1 MMRKVDKLPRIKSKP
16 FPHVVVRDFL
26 DTSTLDLVIDALA
39 GLEYDFK
46 ESDLFSYWASVELTD
61 INHPAINI
69 LRDDLGDKSWRDK
82 VSESFNVK
90 TLSKI
95 DMAAYVYGLGD
106 FLLPH
111 DDQVEG
117 RIIAYSLHLTPE
129 ITDEMGGSLNVFE
142 ADTEGK
148 SKLVDSIIPDYNSL
162 IMFEVS
168 DNSWHEVSE
177 ILMDIQ
183 RLTVTGW
190 YHG

>member
-1 MMRKVDKLPRIKSKP
+1 MRSVDKLPRIKARP
-16 FPHVVVRDFL
+16 FPHVIVRNFL
-26 DTSTLDLVIDALA
+26 DSPTLDLAIDALA

-46 ESDLFSYWASVELTD
+46 ESDLFSYWASIELTD

-69 LRDDLGDKSWRDK
+69 LRDDLGDEIWRKK
-82 VSESFNVK
+82 VAESFKVK
-90 TLSKI
+90 QLSSI
-95 DMAAYVYGLGD
+95 DMSAYVYGLGD

-129 ITDEMGGSLNVFE
+129 ITEEMGGALNIFK
-142 ADTEGK
+142 ADKEGK
-148 SKLVDSIIPDYNSL
+148 SKLADSIIPEYNSL

-168 DNSWHEVSE
+168 DRSWHQVSE
-177 ILMDIQ
+177 IVADIQ

>member
-1 MMRKVDKLPRIKSKP
+1 MRNVDKLPRIKSRP
-16 FPHVVVRDFL
+16 FKHVVVKNFL
-26 DTSTLDLVIDALA
+26 DPPTLDLVIDALA

-46 ESDLFSYWASVELTD
+46 ESDLFSYWASIELTD

-69 LRDDLGDKSWRDK
+69 LRDDLGGEIWRKK
-82 VSESFNVK
+82 VAESFK
-90 TLSKI
+90 TKKLSSI

-117 RIIAYSLHLTPE
+117 RVIAYSLHLTPE
-129 ITDEMGGSLNVFE
+129 ITEKMGGSLNIFK
-142 ADTEGK
+142 ANDAGK
-148 SKLVDSIIPDYNSL
+148 SKLVDSIIPEYNSL

-168 DNSWHEVSE
+168 DSSWHQVSE
-177 ILMDIQ
+177 IMQDIQ

>member
-1 MMRKVDKLPRIKSKP
+1 MRKVEKISTVKD
-16 FPHVVVRDFL
+16 FPYPHIIVKNFL
-26 DTSTLDLVIDALA
+26 DDSTLDLVIDALA

-61 INHPAINI
+61 IDHPAINI
-69 LRDDLGDKSWRDK
+69 LRDDLGDELWRNK
-82 VSESFNVK
+82 VAEAFSSK
-90 TLSKI
+90 PLSSI

-111 DDQVEG
+111 DDQVEE

-129 ITDEMGGSLNVFE
+129 ITEEMGGALQIFNVDE
-142 ADTEGK
+142 NNK
-148 SKLVDSIIPDYNSL
+148 SKLVDSIIPEYNSL

-168 DNSWHEVSE
+168 KHSWHQVGE
-177 ILMDIQ
+177 ILQDIQ

-190 YHG
+190 YHR

>member
-1 MMRKVDKLPRIKSKP
+1 MRNVDRLPKIKSRP
-16 FPHVVVRDFL
+16 FPHVVVKNFL
-26 DTSTLDLVIDALA
+26 DPSTLDLVIDALA

-46 ESDLFSYWASVELTD
+46 ESDLFSYWASIELTD

-69 LRDDLGDKSWRDK
+69 LRDDLGGEIWRKK
-82 VSESFNVK
+82 VAESFKVK
-90 TLSKI
+90 KLSSI

-117 RIIAYSLHLTPE
+117 RIIAYSLHLTSE
-129 ITDEMGGSLNVFE
+129 ITEEMGGALNIFKANDV
-142 ADTEGK
+142 GK
-148 SKLVDSIIPDYNSL
+148 SKLVDSIIPEYNSL

-168 DNSWHEVSE
+168 DSSWHQVSE
-177 ILMDIQ
+177 IMLDIQ

>member
-1 MMRKVDKLPRIKSKP
+1 MRNVDKLPRIKSRP
-16 FPHVVVRDFL
+16 FSHVVVKNFL
-26 DTSTLDLVIDALA
+26 DPPTLDLVIDALA

-69 LRDDLGDKSWRDK
+69 LRDDLGGEIWRKK
-82 VSESFNVK
+82 VAESFKVK
-90 TLSKI
+90 QLSSI

-117 RIIAYSLHLTPE
+117 RIIAYSLYLTPE
-129 ITDEMGGSLNVFE
+129 ITEKMGGALNIFKANDAGE
-142 ADTEGK
+142 
-148 SKLVDSIIPDYNSL
+148 SKLVDSIIPEYNSL

-168 DNSWHEVSE
+168 DSSWHQVSE
-177 ILMDIQ
+177 IMQDIQ

>member
-1 MMRKVDKLPRIKSKP
+1 MRSVDKLPRIKARP
-16 FPHVVVRDFL
+16 FPHVIVRNFL
-26 DTSTLDLVIDALA
+26 DSPTLDLAIDALA

-46 ESDLFSYWASVELTD
+46 ESDLFSYWASIELTD

-69 LRDDLGDKSWRDK
+69 LRDDLGDEIWRKK
-82 VSESFNVK
+82 VAESFRVK
-90 TLSKI
+90 QLSSI
-95 DMAAYVYGLGD
+95 DMSAYVYGLGD

-129 ITDEMGGSLNVFE
+129 ITEEMGGALNIFK
-142 ADTEGK
+142 ADKEGK
-148 SKLVDSIIPDYNSL
+148 SKLADSIIPEYNSL

-168 DNSWHEVSE
+168 DRSWHQVSE
-177 ILMDIQ
+177 IVADIQ

>member
-1 MMRKVDKLPRIKSKP
+1 MRKTEKISVVKKFPY
-16 FPHVVVRDFL
+16 PHVIVRDFL
-26 DTSTLDLVIDALA
+26 DESTLDLVIDALA

-46 ESDLFSYWASVELTD
+46 ESDLFSYWASIELTD
-61 INHPAINI
+61 IDHPAINI
-69 LRDDLGDKSWRDK
+69 LRDDLGDEIWRKK
-82 VSESFNVK
+82 VAEAFSSK
-90 TLSKI
+90 PLSSI

-111 DDQVEG
+111 DDQVEE

-129 ITDEMGGSLNVFE
+129 ITEEMGGSLQIFDIDESN
-142 ADTEGK
+142 T
-148 SKLVDSIIPDYNSL
+148 SKLVDSIIPEYNSL

-168 DNSWHEVSE
+168 KHSWHQVGE
-177 ILMDIQ
+177 ILQDIQ

>member
-1 MMRKVDKLPRIKSKP
+1 MRNVDKLPKMKSRP
-16 FPHVVVRDFL
+16 FKHVVVKNFL
-26 DTSTLDLVIDALA
+26 DPPTLDLVIDALA

-46 ESDLFSYWASVELTD
+46 ESDLFSYWASIDLTD

-69 LRDDLGDKSWRDK
+69 LRDDLGGEIWRKK
-82 VSESFNVK
+82 VAESFKVK
-90 TLSKI
+90 KLSNI

-129 ITDEMGGSLNVFE
+129 ITEKMGGALNIFK
-142 ADTEGK
+142 ATDAGK
-148 SKLVDSIIPDYNSL
+148 SELVDSIIPEYNSL

-168 DNSWHEVSE
+168 DSSWHQVSE
-177 ILMDIQ
+177 IMQDIQ

>member
-1 MMRKVDKLPRIKSKP
+1 MRNIDELPEVKSSP
-16 FPHVVVRDFL
+16 FPHVTVKDFL
-26 DTSTLDLVIDALA
+26 DSATLDLAIDALA

-46 ESDLFSYWASVELTD
+46 ESDLFSYWASIDLTA

-69 LRDDLGDKSWRDK
+69 LRNDLGDANWRKKVAKSFRIK
-82 VSESFNVK
+82 Q
-90 TLSKI
+90 LSSI

-129 ITDEMGGSLNVFE
+129 ITEETGGALNIFK
-142 ADTEGK
+142 ANKEGK
-148 SKLVDSIIPDYNSL
+148 SKLVDSILPEYNSL

-168 DNSWHEVSE
+168 DHSWHQVSE
-177 ILMDIQ
+177 ITSDIQ
-183 RLTVTGW
+183 RLTLTGW
-190 YHG
+190 YYA

>member
-1 MMRKVDKLPRIKSKP
+1 MRKADKVPDIEKKP
-16 FPHVVVRDFL
+16 FPHVIVREFL
-26 DTSTLDLVIDALA
+26 DTPTLDLVIDALA

-61 INHPAINI
+61 IDHPAINI
-69 LRDDLGDKSWRDK
+69 LRDDLGDESWRKK
-82 VSESFNVK
+82 VAKAFNVK
-90 TLSKI
+90 RLLNI

-129 ITDEMGGSLNVFE
+129 IKSEMGGALNLFK
-142 ADTEGK
+142 ADKSGK
-148 SKLVDSIIPDYNSL
+148 SELISSILPEYNSL

-168 DNSWHEVSE
+168 NHSWHQVSE
-177 ILMDIQ
+177 IMTDIQ

>member
-1 MMRKVDKLPRIKSKP
+1 MRKVEKISTVKD
-16 FPHVVVRDFL
+16 FPYPHIIVKNFL
-26 DTSTLDLVIDALA
+26 DDSTLDLVIDALA

-61 INHPAINI
+61 IDHPAINI
-69 LRDDLGDKSWRDK
+69 LRDDLGDELWRNK
-82 VSESFNVK
+82 VAEAFSSK
-90 TLSKI
+90 PLSSI

-111 DDQVEG
+111 DDQVEE

-129 ITDEMGGSLNVFE
+129 ITEEMGGALQIFDVDENN
-142 ADTEGK
+142 K
-148 SKLVDSIIPDYNSL
+148 SKLVESIIPEYNSL

-168 DNSWHEVSE
+168 KHSWHQVGE
-177 ILMDIQ
+177 ILQDIQ

-190 YHG
+190 YHR

>member
-1 MMRKVDKLPRIKSKP
+1 MRNVDKLPRIKSRP
-16 FPHVVVRDFL
+16 FKHVVVKNFL
-26 DTSTLDLVIDALA
+26 DPSTLDLVIDALA

-46 ESDLFSYWASVELTD
+46 ESDLFSYWASIDLTD

-69 LRDDLGDKSWRDK
+69 LRDDLGGEIWRKK
-82 VSESFNVK
+82 VAESFK
-90 TLSKI
+90 TKKLSSI

-117 RIIAYSLHLTPE
+117 RVIAYSLHLTPE
-129 ITDEMGGSLNVFE
+129 ITEKMGGALNIFK
-142 ADTEGK
+142 ANDAGK
-148 SKLVDSIIPDYNSL
+148 SKLVDSIIPEYNSL

-168 DNSWHEVSE
+168 DSSWHQVSE
-177 ILMDIQ
+177 IMQDIQ

>member
-1 MMRKVDKLPRIKSKP
+1 ML
-16 FPHVVVRDFL
+16 
-26 DTSTLDLVIDALA
+26 
-39 GLEYDFK
+39 
-46 ESDLFSYWASVELTD
+46 
-61 INHPAINI
+61 
-69 LRDDLGDKSWRDK
+69 
-82 VSESFNVK
+82 
-90 TLSKI
+90 I

-129 ITDEMGGSLNVFE
+129 ITEEMGGALNVFE
-142 ADTEGK
+142 ADEKGK
-148 SKLVDSIIPDYNSL
+148 SKLVDSIIPEYNSL

-168 DNSWHEVSE
+168 DHSWHEVSE

-190 YHG
+190 YHD

>member
-1 MMRKVDKLPRIKSKP
+1 MRKADKIPRIKLHP
-16 FPHVVVRDFL
+16 FPHVVVRNFL
-26 DTSTLDLVIDALA
+26 DSPTLDLAIDALA

-61 INHPAINI
+61 VNHPAINI
-69 LRDDLGDKSWRDK
+69 IRDDLGDQAWRKK
-82 VSESFNVK
+82 VAESFKVK
-90 TLSKI
+90 KLSSI

-129 ITDEMGGSLNVFE
+129 ITDKMGGALNIFK
-142 ADTEGK
+142 ADKNGK
-148 SKLVDSIIPDYNSL
+148 SKLADSLIPEYNSL

-168 DNSWHEVSE
+168 DRSWHEVNE
-177 ILMDIQ
+177 IVMDIQ

>member
-1 MMRKVDKLPRIKSKP
+1 MRKADKIPRIKLRP
-16 FPHVVVRDFL
+16 FPHVVVRNFL
-26 DTSTLDLVIDALA
+26 DSPTLDLAIDALA

-61 INHPAINI
+61 VNHPAINI
-69 LRDDLGDKSWRDK
+69 IRDDLGDQAWRKK
-82 VSESFNVK
+82 VAESFKVK
-90 TLSKI
+90 KLSSI

-129 ITDEMGGSLNVFE
+129 ITDKMGGALNIFK
-142 ADTEGK
+142 ADKNGK
-148 SKLVDSIIPDYNSL
+148 SKLADSLIPEYNSL

-168 DNSWHEVSE
+168 DRSWHEVNE
-177 ILMDIQ
+177 IVMDIQ

>member
-1 MMRKVDKLPRIKSKP
+1 MRNVDKLPRIKSRP
-16 FPHVVVRDFL
+16 FKHVVVKNFL
-26 DTSTLDLVIDALA
+26 DPPTLDLVIDALA

-46 ESDLFSYWASVELTD
+46 ESDLFSYWASIDLTD

-69 LRDDLGDKSWRDK
+69 LRDDLGGEIWRKK
-82 VSESFNVK
+82 VAESFK
-90 TLSKI
+90 AKKLSSI

-117 RIIAYSLHLTPE
+117 RVIAYSLHLTPE
-129 ITDEMGGSLNVFE
+129 ITEKMGGALNIFK
-142 ADTEGK
+142 ANDAGK
-148 SKLVDSIIPDYNSL
+148 SKLVDSIIPEYNSL

-168 DNSWHEVSE
+168 DSSWHQVSE
-177 ILMDIQ
+177 IMQDIQ

>member
-1 MMRKVDKLPRIKSKP
+1 MRNVDKLPRIKSQP
-16 FPHVVVRDFL
+16 FQHVVVKNFL
-26 DTSTLDLVIDALA
+26 DPPTLDLVIDALA

-46 ESDLFSYWASVELTD
+46 ESDLFSYWASIDLTD

-69 LRDDLGDKSWRDK
+69 LRDDLGGEIWRKK
-82 VSESFNVK
+82 VAESFK
-90 TLSKI
+90 AKKLSSI

-117 RIIAYSLHLTPE
+117 RVIAYSLHLTPE
-129 ITDEMGGSLNVFE
+129 ITEKMGGALNIFK
-142 ADTEGK
+142 ANDAGK
-148 SKLVDSIIPDYNSL
+148 SKLVDSIIPEYNSL

-168 DNSWHEVSE
+168 DSSWHQVSE
-177 ILMDIQ
+177 IMQDIQ

>member
-1 MMRKVDKLPRIKSKP
+1 MRSVDKLPRIKTRP
-16 FPHVVVRDFL
+16 FPHVIVRNFL
-26 DTSTLDLVIDALA
+26 DSPTLDLAIDALA

-46 ESDLFSYWASVELTD
+46 ESDLFSYWASIELTD

-69 LRDDLGDKSWRDK
+69 LRDDLGDEIWRKK
-82 VSESFNVK
+82 VAESFKVK
-90 TLSKI
+90 QLSSI
-95 DMAAYVYGLGD
+95 DMSAYVYGLGD

-129 ITDEMGGSLNVFE
+129 ITEEMGGALNIFK
-142 ADTEGK
+142 ADKEGK
-148 SKLVDSIIPDYNSL
+148 SKLADSIIPEYNSL

-168 DNSWHEVSE
+168 DRSWHQVSE
-177 ILMDIQ
+177 IVADIQ

>member
-1 MMRKVDKLPRIKSKP
+1 MRKTEKISVVKKFPY
-16 FPHVVVRDFL
+16 PHVIVRDFL
-26 DTSTLDLVIDALA
+26 DESTLDLVIDALA

-46 ESDLFSYWASVELTD
+46 ESDLFSYWASIELTEID
-61 INHPAINI
+61 HPAINI
-69 LRDDLGDKSWRDK
+69 LRDDLGDEIWREK
-82 VSESFNVK
+82 VAKAFSSK
-90 TLSKI
+90 PLSSI

-111 DDQVEG
+111 DDQVEE

-129 ITDEMGGSLNVFE
+129 ITEEMGGSLQIFDIDETN
-142 ADTEGK
+142 T
-148 SKLVDSIIPDYNSL
+148 SKLVDSIIPEYNSL

-168 DNSWHEVSE
+168 KHSWHQVGE
-177 ILMDIQ
+177 ILQDIQ

>member
-1 MMRKVDKLPRIKSKP
+1 MRKVEKISAVKDSPY
-16 FPHVVVRDFL
+16 PHIVVKNFL
-26 DTSTLDLVIDALA
+26 DDSTLDLVIDALA

-61 INHPAINI
+61 IDHPAINI
-69 LRDDLGDKSWRDK
+69 LRDDLGDKLWRNK
-82 VSESFNVK
+82 VAEAFSSK
-90 TLSKI
+90 PLSSI

-111 DDQVEG
+111 DDQVEE

-129 ITDEMGGSLNVFE
+129 ITEEMGGALQIFDVDKNN
-142 ADTEGK
+142 K
-148 SKLVDSIIPDYNSL
+148 SKLVDSIIPEYNSL

-168 DNSWHEVSE
+168 KHSWHQVGE
-177 ILMDIQ
+177 ILQDIQ

-190 YHG
+190 YHR

>member
-1 MMRKVDKLPRIKSKP
+1 MRKVEKISAVKDSPY
-16 FPHVVVRDFL
+16 PHIVVKNFL
-26 DTSTLDLVIDALA
+26 DDSTLDLVIDALA

-61 INHPAINI
+61 IDHPAINI
-69 LRDDLGDKSWRDK
+69 LRDDLGDKLWRNK
-82 VSESFNVK
+82 VAEAFSSK
-90 TLSKI
+90 PLSSI

-111 DDQVEG
+111 DDQVEE

-129 ITDEMGGSLNVFE
+129 ITEKMGGALQIFDVDENN
-142 ADTEGK
+142 K
-148 SKLVDSIIPDYNSL
+148 SKLVDSIIPEYNSL

-168 DNSWHEVSE
+168 KHSWHQVGE
-177 ILMDIQ
+177 ILQDIQ

-190 YHG
+190 YHR

>member
-1 MMRKVDKLPRIKSKP
+1 MRKVEKISSVESFP
-16 FPHVVVRDFL
+16 FSHAIVRNFL
-26 DTSTLDLVIDALA
+26 DESTLDLVIDALA

-46 ESDLFSYWASVELTD
+46 ESDLFSYWSSVDLTD
-61 INHPAINI
+61 IDHPAINI
-69 LRDDLGDKSWRDK
+69 LRDDLGDSIWRK
-82 VSESFNVK
+82 EVSKAFNVK
-90 TLSKI
+90 KLKKI
-95 DMAAYVYGLGD
+95 DMGAYVYGLGD

-129 ITDEMGGSLNVFE
+129 ILEEMGGTLDLFE
-142 ADTEGK
+142 ADLEGK
-148 SKLVDSIIPDYNSL
+148 SKMVDSIVPEYNSL

-168 DNSWHEVSE
+168 KKSWHQVRE
-177 ILMDIQ
+177 ILTDIQ

>member
-1 MMRKVDKLPRIKSKP
+1 MRKAEKISIVKEFPY
-16 FPHVVVRDFL
+16 PHVIIKDFL
-26 DTSTLDLVIDALA
+26 DENTLDLVIDALA

-61 INHPAINI
+61 IDHPAINI
-69 LRDDLGDKSWRDK
+69 LRDDLGDEVWRKK
-82 VSESFNVK
+82 VAEAFSCK
-90 TLSKI
+90 MLSSI

-111 DDQVEG
+111 DDQVEE

-129 ITDEMGGSLNVFE
+129 ITEDMGGSLQIFDVDETNS
-142 ADTEGK
+142 
-148 SKLVDSIIPDYNSL
+148 SKIIDSIIPEYNSL

-168 DNSWHEVSE
+168 KHSWHQVGE
-177 ILMDIQ
+177 ILQDIQ

>member
-1 MMRKVDKLPRIKSKP
+1 MRKVEKISAVKDSPY
-16 FPHVVVRDFL
+16 PHIVVKNFL
-26 DTSTLDLVIDALA
+26 DDSTLDLVIDALA

-61 INHPAINI
+61 IDHPAINI
-69 LRDDLGDKSWRDK
+69 LRDDLGDELWRNK
-82 VSESFNVK
+82 VAEAFSSK
-90 TLSKI
+90 PLSSI

-111 DDQVEG
+111 DDQVEE

-129 ITDEMGGSLNVFE
+129 ITEEMGGALQIFDVDENN
-142 ADTEGK
+142 K
-148 SKLVDSIIPDYNSL
+148 SKLVDSIIPEYNSL

-168 DNSWHEVSE
+168 KHSWHQVGE
-177 ILMDIQ
+177 ILQDIQ

-190 YHG
+190 YHR